1 MYNLI
6 EHSDNY
12 TSRILW
18 LFKKDKAPANN
29 TNVEINNCTSFKYSS
44 CFTEVTYADG
54 VNGKAT
60 NTKIAVSLK
69 YFSALWRSLEIALI
83 DCKNYL

>member
-1 MYNLI
+1 MTIIHQEFYGYLKKTKRQQI
-6 EHSDNY
+6 
-12 TSRILW
+12 IL
-18 LFKKDKAPANN
+18 
-29 TNVEINNCTSFKYSS
+29 TNVAINNCTSFKYSS

-69 YFSALWRSLEIALI
+69 YFSAL
-83 DCKNYL
+83 